1 MRRSCLDEIQ
11 RDLSGTLSTSI
22 SSLTLTL
29 LNNLNLK
36 KKRKDFSKR
45 SKLLNVRKSKSQT
58 YVTGFTRVRDILQ
71 SF

>member
-45 SKLLNVRKSKSQT
+45 SKLLNVRKSKSRT

>member
-22 SSLTLTL
+22 SSLMLTL

-45 SKLLNVRKSKSQT
+45 SKLLNVRKSKSGT

>member
-29 LNNLNLK
+29 LNLNLK

-45 SKLLNVRKSKSQT
+45 SKLLNVRKSKSRT